1 MTNDVCCSF
10 AWFSSQ
16 SALLPLSTMHFY
28 DIWLHFTQDCKEY
41 YYSSRSSWRENE
53 REAAST
59 KPMEFG
65 MRIFQ
70 SSKNT
75 KQCTKCL
82 ETFKYVSIKKNP
94 LSFAE
99 FFLCQENETFLNFQ
113 LLWNMHGNF
122 EGLRSITT
130 FGLPRIHKIHK
141 IKKIVKF
148 TEKKNHKI
156 KKTVKFT
163 KNLKIT

>member
-1 MTNDVCCSF
+1 MEKDNEDNDKWRMLFLCLVFFSVSPSASLHNALLWYMTTLHSRLQRIHTVRK
-10 AWFSSQ
+10 SQ
-16 SALLPLSTMHFY
+16 S
-28 DIWLHFTQDCKEY
+28 
-41 YYSSRSSWRENE
+41 
-53 REAAST
+53 AAST

-75 KQCTKCL
+75 KQCTKCS
-82 ETFKYVSIKKNP
+82 ETFKYVSIKKIHWVL
-94 LSFAE
+94 LS
-99 FFLCQENETFLNFQ
+99 FLCQENETFLNFQ

-148 TEKKNHKI
+148 TKK
-156 KKTVKFT
+156 KKSQ
-163 KNLKIT
+163 N